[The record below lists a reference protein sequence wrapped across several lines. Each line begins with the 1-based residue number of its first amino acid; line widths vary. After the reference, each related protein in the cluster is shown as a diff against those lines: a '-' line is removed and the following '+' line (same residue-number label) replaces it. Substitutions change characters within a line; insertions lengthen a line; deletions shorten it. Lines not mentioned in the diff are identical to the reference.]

1 MNSKR
6 LNFKHMKTSF
16 RFMLVAVTVV
26 TALAA
31 QAQLKFCDYDVTP
44 GKTYTKSDISLI
56 KSGSF
61 KLNSSGTLL
70 EINNLV
76 VDYSGKVFYF
86 TGTSDITVRFIGE
99 STITRTG
106 WATGTFVFGSS
117 SGIRHVTITGDKAI
131 LKNTYRTGPAF
142 MYNKNCVF
150 VVEDCYIDATSGSGN
165 YTNYFVEDNNVNL
178 STTSRVEIRNAT
190 VKGNV
195 ITNILELVLQGCN
208 FVVPKSYPYLA
219 KNSYGFYE
227 LQADGETVADF
238 TILPTDKILDGDVNH
253 DGKVNVSDITTLI
266 NKILGIQ

>member
-1 MNSKR
+1 
-6 LNFKHMKTSF
+6 
-16 RFMLVAVTVV
+16 MLVALAVV

-44 GKTYTKSDISLI
+44 GKTYTKSDFSLI

-61 KLNSSGTLL
+61 NLNNSGTLI

-86 TGTSDITVRFIGE
+86 TGTSDITVKFIGE
-99 STITRTG
+99 STISRTG
-106 WATGTFVFGSS
+106 WASGTFVFNSG

-131 LKNTYRTGPAF
+131 LKNTYGTGPAF
-142 MYNKNCVF
+142 MYNMNCVF
-150 VVEDCYIDATSGSGN
+150 VIEDCYIDASYIGLPYDCSL
-165 YTNYFVEDNNVNL
+165 VEDNNDNL
-178 STTSRVEIRNAT
+178 STTSRLVIRNAT

-195 ITNILELVLQGCN
+195 LHGINELVLQECN

-219 KNSYGFYE
+219 KNSYGSYE
-227 LQADGETVADF
+227 LQANGETVTNF

-253 DGKVNVSDITTLI
+253 DGKVNVSDITALI